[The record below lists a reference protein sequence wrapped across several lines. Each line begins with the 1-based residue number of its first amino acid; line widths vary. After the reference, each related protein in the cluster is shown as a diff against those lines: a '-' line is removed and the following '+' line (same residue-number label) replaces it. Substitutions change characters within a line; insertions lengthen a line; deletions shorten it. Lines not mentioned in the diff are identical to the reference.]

1 MITYKN
7 YEITQQQIQAHM
19 ESALCWANMWLGLKG
34 CSVSSTANELSAQD
48 IWECSQL
55 DFSALILNTPLC
67 YKLLLLSQLH
77 TSLPLFLFNT
87 ASGDSKRL
95 PHPTFSVLYFLGL
108 SQGLSQL
115 LQPSQI
121 LAYVSTSLALPVLN
135 SLKEQRISSKEAHQT
150 LLPETSL
157 WCTLSQDSL
166 SPPFCSW
173 WCKMEPASGETHG
186 GTKQPWQGLVL
197 LF

>member
-1 MITYKN
+1 MLSQYVTGFKGL
-7 YEITQQQIQAHM
+7 
-19 ESALCWANMWLGLKG
+19 LCEFKG
-34 CSVSSTANELSAQD
+34 STANGLSAQD

-55 DFSALILNTPLC
+55 DFPALILNTPLC
-67 YKLLLLSQLH
+67 YKLLPLSQLH

-95 PHPTFSVLYFLGL
+95 PHPTFSTIIFHITL
-108 SQGLSQL
+108 SRFISRFISAVTTFTNPCLMS
-115 LQPSQI
+115 
-121 LAYVSTSLALPVLN
+121 STSLALPVLD
-135 SLKEQRISSKEAHQT
+135 SLKEQRISSKKAHQI

-166 SPPFCSW
+166 SPPFCNG
-173 WCKMEPASGETHG
+173 WCKMESASGENHG
-186 GTKQPWQGLVL
+186 GTKQPWQDLVL